1 VTLAIN
7 RAARVK
13 LVFFITSSANN
24 GDFLGVVGQSLLQ
37 QHVYRLSTRPLEFRD
52 QPQLRHSRATCS
64 FHAVGATLRPRIETF
79 SATQGCSCCDSL
91 EMRPLRGFTSVRG
104 RGERYTIFQ
113 LPRYNTGDCESFPRN
128 LWTLN
133 NNPHGSCESNERRR
147 RELPEQFRNELAF
160 VLMVYI

>member
-1 VTLAIN
+1 MTLVIN

-64 FHAVGATLRPRIETF
+64 FHAVGATLRPRIKTF
-79 SATQGCSCCDSL
+79 SATQGYSCSDSL
-91 EMRPLRGFTSVRG
+91 ELRPLRGGSRPCGPRG
-104 RGERYTIFQ
+104 RGESYTAYFNGRDITPGIANHF
-113 LPRYNTGDCESFPRN
+113 
-128 LWTLN
+128 
-133 NNPHGSCESNERRR
+133 
-147 RELPEQFRNELAF
+147 RETCGP
-160 VLMVYI
+160 